1 MAYSHVSVDSASQA
15 ARRRWARWMFAAALT
30 SALAACGGDPAAGNG
45 GNAGAKAGGGP
56 GGQGGGDRPTAVTTL
71 RLRPERFAERY
82 SAIGTV
88 KARESVTVTAK
99 VSEIVQQVH
108 FDSGDTVAAGA
119 PLVTLSQRQ
128 QEAALAEAQ
137 AAADEAER
145 LFRRQ
150 RELAEQQLIARA
162 QLDNQRAARDAA
174 NARVAQIRAQLSD
187 RVIRAPF
194 AGVLGLRQV
203 SPGALVTPGTAI
215 ATLDALERVYV
226 DFPLPESQLGRAAA
240 GARVTGTVAGY
251 PGRTFAGLVSI
262 VDTRLDPVARAALVR
277 ADFPNVDR
285 VLRPGM
291 LVNVELAGSER
302 EALLVPEIAVVQ
314 VGRESFLYRV
324 KDDDSVEQVPVTIAA
339 RSEGRAEIA
348 SGASIGDRI
357 VVEGTGKLRPG
368 AKISESAAKAAADA
382 ASSPSSNA
390 SPAKPTD
397 ATPADAPPAAASGGS
412 AATAPAAT
420 GR

>member
-1 MAYSHVSVDSASQA
+1 MAQPYVLVESASHLV
-15 ARRRWARWMFAAALT
+15 RRRWVRWIFVAAIT
-30 SALAACGGDPAAGNG
+30 TALAACGGDKSAAKG
-45 GNAGAKAGGGP
+45 GANPGGGP
-56 GGQGGGDRPTAVTTL
+56 GGGDRPTAVTTL

-128 QEAALAEAQ
+128 QQAALAEAQ

-150 RELAEQQLIARA
+150 RELADQQLIARA
-162 QLDNQRAARDAA
+162 QLDNQRAARDSAD
-174 NARVAQIRAQLSD
+174 ARVAQIRAQLSD

-226 DFPLPESQLGRAAA
+226 DFPLPESQLGRA
-240 GARVTGTVAGY
+240 GQGGRVTGTVAGY
-251 PGRTFAGLVSI
+251 PGRIFAGIVSI

-302 EALLVPEIAVVQ
+302 EALLLPEIAVVQ
-314 VGRESFLYRV
+314 VGRESFVYRV
-324 KDDDSVEQVPVTIAA
+324 KDDESVEQIPVTIAA
-339 RSEGRAEIA
+339 RSEGRVEIA
-348 SGASIGDRI
+348 SGAATGDRI

-368 AKISESAAKAAADA
+368 AKISESAAPRAEAAPANA
-382 ASSPSSNA
+382 A
-390 SPAKPTD
+390 PANVVPTTS
-397 ATPADAPPAAASGGS
+397 APTISAPTTPAPPISAS
-412 AATAPAAT
+412 TAPAPT
-420 GR
+420 GG